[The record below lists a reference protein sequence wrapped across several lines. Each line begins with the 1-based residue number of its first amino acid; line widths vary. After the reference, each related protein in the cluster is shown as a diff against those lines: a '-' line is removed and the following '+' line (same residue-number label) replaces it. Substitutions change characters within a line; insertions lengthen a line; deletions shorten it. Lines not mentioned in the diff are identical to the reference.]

1 MSIYVPELKKKELKS
16 RSQPVFAYTI
26 KNSKIITFSRNE
38 EFIYEIIGTTFLIN

>member
-1 MSIYVPELKKKELKS
+1 MSNCVPELKKKELKS
-16 RSQPVFAYTI
+16 RSAPVF